1 MPDLIRLQ
9 TTHFKLTIWCSDI
22 EKRQSVYART
32 LEKRSGYFP
41 FNEVR
46 FSPPLALLSQPF
58 IAGPPP
64 SLDYETASN
73 GDLSTLIL
81 KKPLFF
87 ENIQYQIEWKFMDV
101 NVQNAHVAHRLNS
114 VNDCFRFEKS
124 DGRNDANLT
133 GSINTNNDIGWFKLP
148 LRYVVDDITYE
159 STLSFEVLPTK
170 MDLQTDLAAMYQ
182 SIDEHYPLWRFSLAE
197 KTEQDAA
204 KGNERG
210 NFPLLWLANFNSL
223 RKQFENGL
231 KVITQAP
238 HSRLKKIVSYSKADR
253 LKGRFSQRLSE
264 RVKEDIKGGQFD
276 KRYRIEKKYLSV
288 DTPENRFIKM
298 VVNHSKNRLV
308 DFHNQL
314 LVNNKSPDKQRVSK
328 AFLNEI
334 ASWQQPLIK
343 MHNQEFLREV
353 GPYSGLSRES
363 LVLQQKTGYSA
374 VYGVWQQLKFYLD
387 VFSNQASISMKSVAE
402 IYEVWCF
409 LTLREILIKD
419 LKFVECSA
427 EKNFLRLNHYLEYQ
441 LKDGLHGAFTFT
453 RDDGLKARLAH
464 EPIFK
469 SDGSYLRSHIV
480 PQKPDIFLEVSFPDG
495 KQFIWLFDAKYRIK
509 KISTR
514 FDENIETL
522 QNDRD
527 DFAPED
533 AINQM
538 HRYRDALIRMNSEV
552 SKTTQK
558 GNQKSRPVFGAFAL
572 YPGFFNQN
580 IDENPY
586 SEAIEEVGI
595 GAFALLPSGSQEDKY
610 EQMGRAWLTNFLVEQ
625 IGLPYSKESS
635 QVKQESLLLNDSV
648 RIPHYGMQQ
657 TLYPNLVMTAALA
670 GAKGRNKKYFDA
682 FEAGDAKWYHV
693 KEATF
698 VKKYAAHVVPEIKF
712 LALASTSTLC
722 SNTKKMDKLWPVYGV
737 SIVPRHDLT
746 EEQAGSVS
754 DSDERYYL
762 FKLGQ
767 PLTFKNAI
775 EGVPHQPIVNTI
787 RLTTI
792 NRLENSSFFSDVI
805 EVYPEVR
812 VKP

>member
-204 KGNERG
+204 KGNKRG

-223 RKQFENGL
+223 RKKFESGL

-238 HSRLKKIVSYSKADR
+238 HSRLKNTVSYSKADR
-253 LKGRFSQRLSE
+253 LKGRLSHRLSE
-264 RVKEDIKGGQFD
+264 RVKEDIESGQFD
-276 KRYRIEKKYLSV
+276 KRYRVEKKHLSV

-298 VVNHSKNRLV
+298 VLNHSKNCLAN
-308 DFHNQL
+308 FHNQL
-314 LVNNKSPDKQRVSK
+314 MGNNKSPDKQRVSK
-328 AFLNEI
+328 AFLDEI
-334 ASWQQPLIK
+334 TSWQQPLIK

-353 GPYSGLSRES
+353 GPYNGLSRES

-374 VYGVWQQLKFYLD
+374 VYSVWQQLKFYLD
-387 VFSNQASISMKSVAE
+387 VFSNQASVSMKSVAE

-409 LTLREILIKD
+409 LTLREILIED
-419 LKFVECSA
+419 LKFVETSS
-427 EKNFLRLNHYLEYQ
+427 KKSTLQINDYMEYQ
-441 LKDGLHGAFTFT
+441 FKDGLGNAFKFS

-469 SDGSYLRSHIV
+469 ADGSYLRSHIV
-480 PQKPDIFLEVSFPDG
+480 PQKPDIFLEVTFPNG

-509 KISTR
+509 TFNGR
-514 FDENIETL
+514 FNESIENV
-522 QNDRD
+522 QD
-527 DFAPED
+527 DHDDLAPED

-552 SKTTQK
+552 PKTTQK

-572 YPGFFNQN
+572 YPGYFNQN
-580 IDENPY
+580 IDINPY
-586 SEAIEEVGI
+586 AEAIEEVGI
-595 GAFALLPSGSQEDKY
+595 GAFALLPSGCQQSENQH
-610 EQMGRAWLTNFLVEQ
+610 MGRAWITQFLSQ
-625 IGLPYSKESS
+625 KIGLPQESS
-635 QVKQESLLLNDSV
+635 QTRQESLLLNDSV

-657 TLYPNLVMTAALA
+657 VLYPDLVMTAALA
-670 GAKGRNKKYFDA
+670 GTKGRKKKYFDA
-682 FEAGDAKWYHV
+682 FETGEAKWYHV
-693 KEATF
+693 KESTF
-698 VKKYAAHVVPEIKF
+698 VKKYAEHVISEIKF
-712 LALASTSTLC
+712 IAVASTSAI
-722 SNTKKMDKLWPVYGV
+722 SSKTKKMDKLWPVYGV
-737 SIVPRHDLT
+737 SLVPRHDIT
-746 EEQAGSVS
+746 EEQAGSIS

-792 NRLENSSFFSDVI
+792 SKLEESSIFSDVK

>member
-1 MPDLIRLQ
+1 MTDLIRLQ
-9 TTHFKLTIWCSDI
+9 TAHFELTIWCSDI
-22 EKRQSVYART
+22 EKRQDIYTKT

-41 FNEVR
+41 FSEIR
-46 FSPPLALLSQPF
+46 FYPPLELLSQPF
-58 IAGPPP
+58 IAESLQ
-64 SLDYETASN
+64 SLDYKATSN
-73 GDLSTLIL
+73 GAMYALIL

-87 ENIQYQIEWKFMDV
+87 ENIQYQIEWEFKDI
-101 NVQNAHVAHRLNS
+101 NVQNAQVAHRLNS
-114 VNDCFRFEKS
+114 VNDCFRFTKS
-124 DGRNDANLT
+124 HGRNDARLT

-148 LRYVVDDITYE
+148 LRYQVGDITHE

-182 SIDEHYPLWRFSLAE
+182 SIDEQYPLWRFSLAE

-204 KGNERG
+204 KGSQRG

-223 RKQFENGL
+223 RRQFENGL

-238 HSRLKKIVSYSKADR
+238 HSRLKNTVSYTKADR
-253 LKGRFSQRLSE
+253 LKGRLSHRLSE
-264 RVKEDIKGGQFD
+264 RVQEDIRGGKLY
-276 KRYRIEKKYLSV
+276 KRYRVEKKHLSV

-298 VVNHSKNRLV
+298 VVKHSKDCLAG
-308 DFHNQL
+308 FHNQL
-314 LVNNKSPDKQRVSK
+314 TENNKSPDKQRISK
-328 AFLNEI
+328 AFLDEI
-334 ASWQQPLIK
+334 TSWEQTLTK

-353 GPYSGLSRES
+353 GNYNGLSRES

-374 VYGVWQQLKFYLD
+374 VYSVWQQLKFYLD
-387 VFSNQASISMKSVAE
+387 VFSNQASVSMKSVAE

-409 LTLREILIKD
+409 LTLREILVED
-419 LKFVECSA
+419 LGFKEISSKKSA
-427 EKNFLRLNHYLEYQ
+427 LQINSYMEYQ
-441 LKDGLHGAFTFT
+441 FKDGLGNAFKFT

-469 SDGSYLRSHIV
+469 ADGSYLRSHIV
-480 PQKPDIFLEVSFPDG
+480 PQKPDIFLEITFPNG

-509 KISTR
+509 TFDSR
-514 FDENIETL
+514 FNENIEAS
-522 QNDRD
+522 QDYGD
-527 DFAPED
+527 DLAPED

-558 GNQKSRPVFGAFAL
+558 GYQKSRPVFGAFAL

-580 IDENPY
+580 LDPNPY
-586 SEAIEEVGI
+586 AEAIEEIGI
-595 GAFALLPSGSQEDKY
+595 GAFALLPSEDQQNKN
-610 EQMGRAWLTNFLVEQ
+610 QKMGRAWLTNFLIMQV
-625 IGLPYSKESS
+625 GLPQSKESS
-635 QVKQESLLLNDSV
+635 EVRQESLLLNDSV

-657 TLYPNLVMTAALA
+657 ALYPDLVMTAALA
-670 GAKGRNKKYFDA
+670 GTRGRKKKYFDA

-698 VKKYAAHVVPEIKF
+698 VKKYAGHVVPEIKF
-712 LALASTSTLC
+712 IALASTSALS
-722 SNTKKMDKLWPVYGV
+722 SNTKKMDKLWPVNGV
-737 SIVPRHDLT
+737 SVVSRRDIT
-746 EEQAGSVS
+746 EEQAGSIS
-754 DSDERYYL
+754 NSEERYYL
-762 FKLGQ
+762 FKLGK

-775 EGVPHQPIVNTI
+775 EGVPHQPIVNSL

-792 NRLENSSFFSDVI
+792 NRLENSSVFSDVQ

-812 VKP
+812 VKS